1 MTPNRKKLALLVAV
15 VVLVAAAHRLG
26 LFGLFG
32 DAATAKRTLLGLGPL
47 GYVAYLAAF
56 ALLQPFGVP
65 GFAFVIAASLVWPM
79 PIAIA
84 LSLVGSCFASIVGFS
99 FARYV
104 ARDWVE
110 KKIPARWRKYDDRL
124 AERGFA
130 TVLLL
135 RLFFWQ
141 QPMLHLAFGISRV
154 RFSSHLGASMIAYVA
169 PIVATCYFGEAF
181 FTAIREQ
188 PAERWATAGVVLFA
202 LVVVGFV
209 VRRYRARRSAAAVTA
224 SSTEN
229 TPS

>member
-1 MTPNRKKLALLVAV
+1 MTPNRKKLALLLAV
-15 VVLVAAAHRLG
+15 VLLVAAAHRLG

-32 DAATAKRTLLGLGPL
+32 DAATAKRTLLDLGPL
-47 GYVAYLAAF
+47 GYAAYLAAF

-65 GFAFVIAASLVWPM
+65 GFVFVIAASLVWPTST
-79 PIAIA
+79 AIG
-84 LSLVGSCFASIVGFS
+84 LSLVGSCFASMVGFS

-110 KKIPARWRKYDDRL
+110 KKIPARWRKYDERL

-135 RLFFWQ
+135 RLIFWQ
-141 QPMLHLAFGISRV
+141 QPLLHLALGLSRV
-154 RFSSHLGASMIAYVA
+154 RFSSHLGASMIAYVG

-188 PAERWATAGVVLFA
+188 PAERWAAAGVVLVA
-202 LVVVGFV
+202 LVAILFA
-209 VRRYRARRSAAAVTA
+209 VRRYRKARAAATA
-224 SSTEN
+224 SSSVN